1 MAELG
6 RGEIGIIPMESC
18 GGGGETNRLVGDP
31 AGKSSWRN
39 LVPAEALPAEKSGGA
54 VERAWEREGGH
65 G

>member
-1 MAELG
+1 
-6 RGEIGIIPMESC
+6 MESF

-39 LVPAEALPAEKSGGA
+39 LVPAEALPAEKSGGE
-54 VERAWEREGGH
+54 VERAGEREGGH